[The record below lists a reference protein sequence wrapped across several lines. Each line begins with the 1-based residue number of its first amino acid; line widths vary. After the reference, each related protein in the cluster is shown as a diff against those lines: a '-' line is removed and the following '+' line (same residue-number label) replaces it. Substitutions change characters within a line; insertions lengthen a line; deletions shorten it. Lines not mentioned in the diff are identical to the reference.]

1 MLLGCGICNRG
12 KSVARLVLKC
22 PVMQRRVESS
32 VMRRFLL
39 RHRSVS
45 LAIDCYVI
53 IIIII
58 INNHFNANFLG
69 NVKIN
74 CATHS
79 QNPMLQ
85 SRLANLVEW
94 MKQA

>member
-1 MLLGCGICNRG
+1 MLLGSEICNRG

-22 PVMQRRVESS
+22 PVMQRRVESP
-32 VMRRFLL
+32 VMRRFLS

-58 INNHFNANFLG
+58 NNYFNANFLG